1 MTESIHPTHTQ
12 HEPNQSPNPS
22 SSPKSKKEA
31 TTAIAVGTVV
41 GVLALVAGALAAGYY
56 VKNHRQYPTR
66 DRFHLLG
73 GEGSE
78 DGDGVRM
85 ASVTP
90 TVFVQEKPRSRPS
103 GWFTGNK
110 KETINQTGMGPV
122 LHDTGPHRRDMFVDE
137 DTREFGDLAYGV
149 SREDS
154 GSSWSL
160 HSMGAAMSSI
170 GVGVRGIWSGQNND
184 DIDSSDPFLGGD
196 IAAVRPHGRRQSSYA
211 STLRSYHDPFEDH
224 PIEEAARFEQVDADE
239 STRLTS
245 VNDVSSRT
253 TLPST
258 FGLHTLAPLT
268 EQSSRTSDP
277 TSSSSSQAYPSS
289 PLDSLPNSSFA
300 SYEYKPQRRSSIIN
314 SAPVPRA
321 PIRRSE
327 SWWTR
332 LGRTSLRD
340 RKSPEKSSKPFEIR
354 DPHPAP
360 RLVPII
366 EASTHSNS
374 PSFPESQEQRSV
386 FGPEH
391 RKSVS
396 SLRTMRTADSDAI
409 ERMGGMD
416 VVQRGGSHGSY
427 QTTRS
432 SGHDSSDRDASQAI
446 HRPLSTVAS
455 SGLSGG
461 SQSQT
466 DEAKTVESPVD
477 MMASDLS
484 QMDSASDT
492 SMLSAKG
499 SSAPYRPISSRNDV
513 LGRVHAYERRL
524 SENEAVSSPGS
535 PISSHARN
543 TRKREEV
550 PPKNLVTINYGLA
563 PRPSLF
569 VANPDHKA
577 GPSSDS

>member
-1 MTESIHPTHTQ
+1 
-12 HEPNQSPNPS
+12 
-22 SSPKSKKEA
+22 
-31 TTAIAVGTVV
+31 
-41 GVLALVAGALAAGYY
+41 
-56 VKNHRQYPTR
+56 
-66 DRFHLLG
+66 
-73 GEGSE
+73 
-78 DGDGVRM
+78 
-85 ASVTP
+85 
-90 TVFVQEKPRSRPS
+90 
-103 GWFTGNK
+103 
-110 KETINQTGMGPV
+110 MGPV
-122 LHDTGPHRRDMFVDE
+122 LRDTGHRRDMFVDE

-160 HSMGAAMSSI
+160 HSMSAAMSSI
-170 GVGVRGIWSGQNND
+170 GVGVRGIWSGQNNN
-184 DIDSSDPFLGGD
+184 DSSDPFLD
-196 IAAVRPHGRRQSSYA
+196 DDTTAVRPYGRRQSSYA

-224 PIEEAARFEQVDADE
+224 PIEEAAGFEQVDADE

-253 TLPST
+253 TPPST
-258 FGLHTLAPLT
+258 FGLPNLAPLS

-277 TSSSSSQAYPSS
+277 TSSSSSQAHPSS

-300 SYEYKPQRRSSIIN
+300 SYEYKPQRRLSIIN
-314 SAPVPRA
+314 SAPVPHA
-321 PIRRSE
+321 PIRRSD

-332 LGRTSLRD
+332 FGRTSLRD
-340 RKSPEKSSKPFEIR
+340 RKSPERSSKPLEIR
-354 DPHPAP
+354 DPQPAP
-360 RLVPII
+360 RLVPIQ

-374 PSFPESQEQRSV
+374 PSSPESQEQRN
-386 FGPEH
+386 PEH

-396 SLRTMRTADSDAI
+396 SLRTMMTADSEAI

-427 QTTRS
+427 QTNRS
-432 SGHDSSDRDASQAI
+432 SNHDSLDHDAVRAI
-446 HRPLSTVAS
+446 QRPLSIVAS

-466 DEAKTVESPVD
+466 DEERTVESPVE

-484 QMDSASDT
+484 QRDSALDT

-513 LGRVHAYERRL
+513 LSRVRAYERL
-524 SENEAVSSPGS
+524 SEHAEAVSSP

-543 TRKREEV
+543 TRKKEEV
-550 PPKNLVTINYGLA
+550 ASKNRVTINYGLA

-569 VANPDHKA
+569 VANPDHTA
-577 GPSSDS
+577 SPSDS